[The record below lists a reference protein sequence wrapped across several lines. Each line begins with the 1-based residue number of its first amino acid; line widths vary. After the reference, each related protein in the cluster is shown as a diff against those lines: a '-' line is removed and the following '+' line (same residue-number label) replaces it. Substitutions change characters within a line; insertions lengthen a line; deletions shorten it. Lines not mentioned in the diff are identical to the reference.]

1 MSEERLCNIRIVF
14 SGKKASN
21 KVFNAEFGLTVGKN
35 LHSVHERHKILLQ
48 SITEF

>member
-21 KVFNAEFGLTVGKN
+21 KAFNAEFGLTVQ
-35 LHSVHERHKILLQ
+35 LERWKKF
-48 SITEF
+48 T